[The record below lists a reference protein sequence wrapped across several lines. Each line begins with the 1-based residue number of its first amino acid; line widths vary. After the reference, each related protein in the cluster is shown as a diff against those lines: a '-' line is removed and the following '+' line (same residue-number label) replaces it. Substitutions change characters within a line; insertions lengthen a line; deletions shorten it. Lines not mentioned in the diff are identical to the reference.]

1 MHDREGNLR
10 YSVEITE
17 TLQRIVEI
25 VASSEDEAIS
35 LVERQ
40 YRNEEIVL
48 DERDYVDTEFRLF
61 N

>member
-1 MHDREGNLR
+1 MR